1 MAKEMSRKGFEALAR
16 KSGLYPQEELL
27 AVDKRNNSL
36 QIGIPN
42 EISLQERRVP
52 LTPGAVAL
60 LTNNGHEVIVE
71 SGMGKSSNFA
81 DNEYS
86 DAGAKIVYSAKEAFD
101 AQLVVKIEPPTRKEI
116 EYLKPG
122 KFLISALQI
131 GQLDK
136 EYFNALNDKKINAI
150 GVELIEDKVGG
161 MPIVRAMSEIAGISA
176 IHIATE
182 LLNNLN
188 EGKGII
194 LGGITGVRPTKV
206 VILGAG
212 TVGEHA
218 ARAAL
223 GLGATIEIYDNHLYK
238 LRRIKHALGRPVH
251 TSTLDTVM
259 LSESLMEADVV
270 IGAIRAEKGRN
281 RCIITEEMVM
291 NMQKDAVIIDVTID
305 QGGCVET
312 SEVTTHDDPT
322 FRKFDVIHYCVPN
335 IASRVSRTAST
346 AMSNILTPMLLQAAD
361 VGGIEEMIFTNS
373 WFMKGVYTYKGGLTN
388 MHIAKKFNLK
398 YKELSLL
405 MAARFQ

>member
-1 MAKEMSRKGFEALAR
+1 MAEEISRKGFEMLAR
-16 KSGLYPQEELL
+16 KSALYPQEELL
-27 AVDKRNNSL
+27 AVEKRNNSL

-42 EISLQERRVP
+42 EVSLQEMRVP

-71 SGMGKSSNFA
+71 SGMGESCNFP

-86 DAGAKIVYSAKEAFD
+86 DAGAHIVYSAKEAFE
-101 AQLVVKIEPPTRKEI
+101 AQLVVKIEPPTLKEI
-116 EYLKPG
+116 EYFKPG
-122 KFLISALQI
+122 KFLISALQV
-131 GQLDK
+131 GQLSK
-136 EYFNALNDKKINAI
+136 EYFEALNNKKINAI

-188 EGKGII
+188 DGKGII
-194 LGGITGVRPTKV
+194 LGGITGVKPTKV

-212 TVGEHA
+212 TVGEYA

-223 GLGATIEIYDNHLYK
+223 GLGANIEIYDNQLYK

-291 NMQKDAVIIDVTID
+291 NMQKNAVIIDVTID

-312 SEVTTHDDPT
+312 SEVTTHDNPT

-335 IASRVSRTAST
+335 IASRVARTAST
-346 AMSNILTPMLLQAAD
+346 AISNILTPMLLHASDA
-361 VGGIEEMIFTNS
+361 GGIEEMIFNNS
-373 WFMKGVYTYKGGLTN
+373 WFMKGVYAYKGGLTN

>member
-1 MAKEMSRKGFEALAR
+1 MAKEISRKGFEVLAR

-27 AVDKRNNSL
+27 AVEKRNNSL
-36 QIGIPN
+36 QIGVPK

-60 LTNNGHEVIVE
+60 LTNNGHEILVE
-71 SGMGKSSNFA
+71 SGAGKSANFN

-86 DAGAKIVYSAKEAFD
+86 DAGAKIVYSAKEAFE
-101 AQLVVKIEPPTRKEI
+101 AQLVVKIEPPTKKEI

-122 KFLISALQI
+122 KFIISALQI

-136 EYFNALNDKKINAI
+136 AYFEALNDKKINAI
-150 GVELIEDKVGG
+150 GVELVEDKVGG

-188 EGKGII
+188 KGKGII

-212 TVGEHA
+212 TVGEYA

-223 GLGATIEIYDNHLYK
+223 GLGATIEIYDNQLYK
-238 LRRIKHALGRPVH
+238 LRRIKHALGQPVH

-346 AMSNILTPMLLQAAD
+346 AVSNILTPMLLQAGE
-361 VGGIEEMIFTNS
+361 VGGIEEMIFTHS